1 MNAVCGSKQWNKNRN
16 KNKSKGW
23 RMKKIINLVKY
34 RDLFKNGN
42 KDKDRMSG
50 IIVKLKIVILKEN
63 SNILRLRTEK
73 Y

>member
-16 KNKSKGW
+16 RNKSKGW

-42 KDKDRMSG
+42 KDRDRMSG

-63 SNILRLRTEK
+63 NNILRLRTEK